1 MKSLLNA
8 VLAAFII
15 APLALA
21 CPCDKPVDAG
31 KVVANAG
38 CKCEKCKCGDCKCGK
53 EETKAILAECG
64 KCKKGDK
71 EKEKEEG
78 TLA

>member
-21 CPCDKPVDAG
+21 SPCDKPVDAG
-31 KVVANAG
+31 KV
-38 CKCEKCKCGDCKCGK
+38 
-53 EETKAILAECG
+53 AECS

-71 EKEKEEG
+71 DKAKEEG

>member
-21 CPCDKPVDAG
+21 SPCDKPVDAG
-31 KVVANAG
+31 KVAE
-38 CKCEKCKCGDCKCGK
+38 CSKCKKGDKDKAK
-53 EETKAILAECG
+53 EEGTLAECG

-71 EKEKEEG
+71 DKAKEEG